1 MPSKQTA
8 YSAILTTK
16 IRKSLEI
23 RKFDVTFAA
32 LLKTKGQPIIKRA
45 SIPK

>member
-8 YSAILTTK
+8 YSAVLIAK
-16 IRKSLEI
+16 VRKSLEI
-23 RKFDVTFAA
+23 RKFDVTFVA